1 MVDAEPS
8 DAVRDHHLT
17 AGEQGRPVTH
27 RGERRRPK
35 MGMTNKP
42 RKLLLGGFACAA
54 FLALSVPAMAIP
66 VNGSATWTGVLTLT
80 NTGVLSFCPPVTPT
94 QTPCPPVSGGAPGW
108 NVPGSGTGDLAPY
121 GSDPNGGTITTLSQA
136 TNPVGVTLATPTL
149 FMTFAPAPGVGDIS
163 FYMQTVFA
171 GVGSTANCG
180 SVPAP
185 GQTCTTPGSSLT
197 FLNASGGNSS
207 ATISAQGFA
216 RHASDAPG
224 FAAASPLQYI
234 FTGQFNKPFQAVLAD
249 LNSSGSITSTYSAAA
264 TATNTDGTTS
274 VPEPASGLLL
284 GSGLAAL
291 AALRRKK
298 AASQ

>member
-1 MVDAEPS
+1 
-8 DAVRDHHLT
+8 
-17 AGEQGRPVTH
+17 
-27 RGERRRPK
+27 
-35 MGMTNKP
+35 MTNKP

-94 QTPCPPVSGGAPGW
+94 QTPCPPVSAGAPGW
-108 NVPGSGTGDLAPY
+108 NVPGSGTADLAPY

-171 GVGSTANCG
+171 GVGDGCG
-180 SVPAP
+180 GVPAS
-185 GQTCTTPGSSLT
+185 GQTCTPPGSSLT
-197 FLNASGGNSS
+197 FLSLAAGGNSS
-207 ATISAQGFA
+207 ATIAAQGFA

-234 FTGQFNKPFQAVLAD
+234 FTAQFNKSFQGVLAD
-249 LNSSGSITSTYSAAA
+249 FNASGSITSAYSA
-264 TATNTDGTTS
+264 TATATDGATS
-274 VPEPASGLLL
+274 VPEPASWFLL
-284 GSGLAAL
+284 GSGVAVL

-298 AASQ
+298 AA